1 MQISSLLRTITFTL
15 LVILLVIVSFVAGYL
30 YHERMISNLKLPLL
44 TQAYSILLE
53 HGLKDPPPSP
63 ALEYG
68 MIRGML
74 QAYDDPYTTFVEPPQ
89 NELQTNALEGKFGG
103 VGVQLITDS
112 QGFWA
117 LVPFPESPA
126 SKAGIKEGDRLLA
139 VDDLAISPQT
149 PADTVQSAIR
159 GRVGEKVKLTVG
171 RAPDYE
177 PLVFNVKRE
186 EIPLPSV
193 TWYLDLDQPSI
204 GVLKVNLIAASTPEE
219 IQNAV
224 EDLTQRGAN
233 YYILDLRD
241 NPGGYL
247 TAGVDI
253 ARLFLNDGIVMQQQ
267 YRQKDVETFKVSKPG
282 PLAEIPLAVLINHGS
297 ASAAEIAAGA
307 LQAQKRAPLVGA
319 PSFGKDT
326 VQLVFTL
333 QDDSSL
339 RVTAAR
345 WWIPDLNTQIGGNG
359 LQPDIPVDLGDTSTS
374 TDPFLQ
380 AAIQYLLASK

>member
-1 MQISSLLRTITFTL
+1 MHLSSLLRTLTFTL
-15 LVILLVIVSFVAGYL
+15 LAILLVVVSFIAGYV
-30 YHERMISNLKLPLL
+30 YHERLISNVNLSLL
-44 TQAYSILLE
+44 TEAYSILLE
-53 HGLKDPPPSP
+53 HGLKDPPPPP

-89 NELQTNALEGKFGG
+89 NELQTNALEGRFGG

-117 LVPFPESPA
+117 LVPFPDSPA

-139 VDDLAISPQT
+139 VDNLAISQQT
-149 PADTVQSAIR
+149 PVDTVQSAIR
-159 GRVGEKVKLTVG
+159 GRVGEKVRLTVG

-177 PLVFNVKRE
+177 PLIFDVKRE

-204 GVLKVNLIAASTPEE
+204 GVIKVNLIAASTPEE

-224 EDLTQRGAN
+224 EDLNQRGAE
-233 YYILDLRD
+233 YFILDLRD

-282 PLAEIPLAVLINHGS
+282 PLSEIPLAVLINHGS

-333 QDDSSL
+333 EDDSSL
-339 RVTAAR
+339 RVTAAH
-345 WWIPDLNTQIGGNG
+345 WWIPDLHTQIGGNG
-359 LQPDIPVDLGDTSTS
+359 LQPDIPVDPGDPSTT

>member
-1 MQISSLLRTITFTL
+1 MLTFLRTLTFTL
-15 LVILLVIVSFVAGYL
+15 LLILLIVVSFLAGYV
-30 YHERMISNLKLPLL
+30 YHERLIAKVTLPLL
-44 TQAYSILLE
+44 TQAYSILVE
-53 HGLKDPPPSP
+53 HGLKDPPLPP

-89 NELQTNALEGKFGG
+89 NELQTNALEGRFGG
-103 VGVQLITDS
+103 IGVQLINDS

-117 LVPFPESPA
+117 LVPFPDSPA

-139 VDDLAISPQT
+139 VDDLPISSQT
-149 PADTVQSAIR
+149 PVDTIQSAIR
-159 GRVGEKVKLTVG
+159 GRVGDRVKLTIG
-171 RAPDYE
+171 RAPNFE
-177 PLVFNVKRE
+177 PLVFEIVRE

-193 TWYLDLDQPSI
+193 TWYLDLDQPSV
-204 GVLKVNLIAASTPEE
+204 GVIKVNLIAASTPEE

-224 EDLTQRGAN
+224 EDLNLRGAK

-253 ARLFLNDGIVMQQQ
+253 ARLFLNDGIIMQQQ
-267 YRQKDVETFKVSKPG
+267 YRQKDVETYKVSKPG
-282 PLAEIPLAVLINHGS
+282 PLTEVPLAVLINHGS

-307 LQAQKRAPLVGA
+307 LQAQKRAPLVGI

-333 QDDSSL
+333 EDGSSL
-339 RVTAAR
+339 RVTAAH
-345 WWIPDLNTQIGGNG
+345 WWIPDLKVPIAGNG
-359 LQPDIPVDLGDTSTS
+359 LQPDISVDPVDSSTS
-374 TDPFLQ
+374 NDPILL
-380 AAIQYLLASK
+380 AAIQYLLESK